1 MLEGYELFKALEL
14 SIGRLQLQLGNVQ
27 ASILHVCGADLFYST
42 GRAVGSYFK
51 IMPFG
56 FYYDMY
62 GRPHYGCVG
71 GNYELYGAAI
81 GRWIAAASGGL
92 VQEPTSVWV

>member
-1 MLEGYELFKALEL
+1 MLEGYELFKALEG
-14 SIGRLQLQLGNVQ
+14 SISRLQTQLGGVQ
-27 ASILHVCGADLFYST
+27 ASITHVCGADLFYSD

-71 GNYELYGAAI
+71 GNYGLYGAMCNE
-81 GRWIAAASGGL
+81 WIRAVAA
-92 VQEPTSVWV
+92 QEPTSVYV